1 MAVDTHWRELLQR
14 QAVNKKITTL
24 SMEELA
30 LMGDAL
36 TSLLAF
42 IVAISLLVAI
52 HEFGHYIVGRWVGMK
67 ILRFSIGFG
76 KPIWSWVRG
85 ADKTEYC
92 IASIPMGGY
101 VRFLDG
107 REGPVEPE
115 DEGRAFDHRPIGARI
130 LVLLAGPLFNFLFA
144 IVAYWALFVTGI
156 PTTQPAVG
164 AVSPDSYAERA
175 GLEFGDKI
183 VAVGGVATGDWE
195 TALVNL
201 FDRMVAEG
209 EVPLLLEDT
218 SGRQRRAN
226 IVVGDAAARLT
237 EPNMLFEGLGFAPWQ
252 PPVIISELSPGGAA
266 ERSGLRVDDRI
277 TAVDGQ
283 SVNNY
288 SELIN
293 VVSARPGRQVS
304 IEFMRDGG
312 KGRVDAVLGEQTVD
326 GEIRGLLGVRGS
338 NDFGDYAYLRKFG
351 AVESV
356 GEAISRTWTSMGFT
370 LRMLGRMVTGDVSIK
385 NLSGPINIAQFAGD
399 SAQRGLNEFLSF
411 LALISISL
419 GILNLLPIPVLDGGQ
434 IVFQTVEL
442 LKGSPISERAQI
454 VGQQVGIF
462 ALLLLMSFAFYN
474 DIARILG

>member
-1 MAVDTHWRELLQR
+1 
-14 QAVNKKITTL
+14 
-24 SMEELA
+24 
-30 LMGDAL
+30 MGDVL

-52 HEFGHYIVGRWVGMK
+52 HEYGHYIVGRWMGMK

-76 KPIWSWVRG
+76 KPVWTWVRG

-92 IASIPMGGY
+92 VASIPLGGY

-144 IVAYWALFVTGI
+144 VVAYWALFATGI
-156 PTTQPAVG
+156 PTLQPAVG
-164 AVSPDSYAERA
+164 TVIPGSIADRA

-183 VAVGGVATGDWE
+183 VGVGGVTTGDWE
-195 TALVNL
+195 SALVNL

-209 EVPLLLEDT
+209 EVPLTLEDER
-218 SGRQRRAN
+218 GRQRRATI
-226 IVVGDAAARLT
+226 IVGEAAASLT
-237 EPNMLFEGLGFAPWQ
+237 EPNMLFDGLGFVPWQ
-252 PPVIISELSPGGAA
+252 PPAVISELTPGEAA
-266 ERSGLRVDDRI
+266 ERSGLRVGDRI
-277 TAVDGQ
+277 TAVDGNDVSNFSQ
-283 SVNNY
+283 LSD
-288 SELIN
+288 
-293 VVSARPGRQVS
+293 VVSMRPGQRVPV
-304 IEFMRDGG
+304 EFVRDGRE
-312 KGRVDAVLGEQTVD
+312 GRVDAVIGEQTVD
-326 GEIRGLLGVRGS
+326 GETRGLLGVRGS

-351 AVESV
+351 VVESV
-356 GEAISRTWTSMGFT
+356 SEAVARTWTTMGFT
-370 LRMLGRMVTGDVSIK
+370 VRMLGRMVTGEVSIK
-385 NLSGPINIAQFAGD
+385 NISGPINIAQFAGD

-419 GILNLLPIPVLDGGQ
+419 GILNLLPVPVLDGGQ

-442 LKGSPISERAQI
+442 LKGSPLSERAQI

-474 DIARILG
+474 DIARIIG